1 MNTNKERVFV
11 IISYLVEWE
20 MAIGVFSNNFKE
32 VFTALLKK
40 SGVSRYMISKYAH
53 VDEPYIHRL
62 WNGEK
67 KNPSPEI
74 VIRIGFALVRLSR
87 DITIYDI
94 DELLKSIGHTLFP
107 RNNSL

>member
-1 MNTNKERVFV
+1 
-11 IISYLVEWE
+11 

-32 VFTALLKK
+32 VFNELVKK
-40 SGVSRYMISKYAH
+40 SGASRYMISKHAH
-53 VDEPYIHRL
+53 VDEPYILRL
-62 WNGEK
+62 SNGEK

-74 VIRIGFALVRLSR
+74 VIRICFALVRLSS
-87 DITIYDI
+87 DITIYDL